1 MRSPMMMPSQVP
13 SSTNVTCTV
22 ARYSAIFPFST
33 AAFSLST
40 SMPVMPRSVRLAR
53 SSALRTASSQLWG
66 DAPITCVMRATAMV
80 LPFRP
85 DPSLEQKHDLHVH
98 PVLDDL
104 SAVDLDPLADDLES
118 RDVAERARGTGET
131 SLDRLPTSIGGGGD
145 DLRHPCDCHNR
156 RVARAP
162 GPRK

>member
-1 MRSPMMMPSQVP
+1 
-13 SSTNVTCTV
+13 
-22 ARYSAIFPFST
+22 FST

-80 LPFRP
+80 LPFGP
-85 DPSLEQKHDLHVH
+85 IPHSLEQEHDLHVH

-131 SLDRLPTSIGGGGD
+131 FVDRLPKSIGGGGD
-145 DLRHPCDCHNR
+145 DLRHPRDCHVR

-162 GPRK
+162 GRRKSLRSAGLRQT